1 MTKVSVI
8 TPTYNRESFHK
19 QLLYCVRTQIFD
31 DFEWLVL
38 DDSPHPSKLLSNLS
52 APWISYSHMERS
64 LSLGE
69 KRNWLVQRA
78 KGDVII
84 QFDDDDYY
92 SSKYISTLYSFMDIN
107 NLDFANLRAWY
118 LLDRRH
124 DFLGYWDLTNKEG
137 IHFRLAPDNVGV
149 FRFGKPGNPDNLPAL
164 EADMHLG
171 WGFGYAYRKHVWE
184 RSKFADKNWNEEMT
198 ISLFADKHLKSS
210 GLIDTT
216 GLCLHLLHPGSTSV
230 CFPQFHLPKYILKD
244 KFPQFPVD

>member
-1 MTKVSVI
+1 MTSVSVI
-8 TPTYNRESFHK
+8 TPTYNREAFHRR
-19 QLLYCVRTQIFD
+19 LLYCIRTQTFD

-38 DDSPHPSKLLSNLS
+38 DDSPQPSRLLSTIS
-52 APWISYSHMERS
+52 APWISYTHIERS

-69 KRNWLVQRA
+69 KRNWLVRRA

-92 SSKYISTLYSFMDIN
+92 SPNYISTMYSFMELHT
-107 NLDFANLRAWY
+107 LDFANLRAWY
-118 LLDRRH
+118 LLDLRH
-124 DFLGYWDLTNKEG
+124 AFLGYWDLTNKEG

-149 FRFGKPGNPDNLPAL
+149 FRFGKPGNLDKLPAL

-184 RSKFADKNWNEEMT
+184 RSKFTDKDWNEEMAL
-198 ISLFADKHLKSS
+198 SLFADKHLKSA
-210 GLIDTT
+210 GLIDTS

-230 CFPQFHLPKYILKD
+230 CFPQFHLPKYILND
-244 KFPQFPVD
+244 RFPGFQIA